1 MKSTEMHNV
10 PAEIDKMG
18 ILNPL
23 GIGYLCLKFAG
34 MKHAYQEDVQ
44 VDVLEVVE
52 TTDLMDL
59 VVFNDDVN
67 TFEHVIDT
75 LIRVCKHTAEQAE
88 QCTLLIHHKGK
99 CAVKSGTFDF
109 LRPLREA
116 ICEAGID
123 ARIL

>member
-1 MKSTEMHNV
+1 MK
-10 PAEIDKMG
+10 
-18 ILNPL
+18 
-23 GIGYLCLKFAG
+23 F
-34 MKHAYQEDVQ
+34 AYQENEQ
-44 VDVLEVVE
+44 VEVMEAVE

-67 TFEHVIDT
+67 TFDHVINT
-75 LIRVCKHTAEQAE
+75 LIRVCKHTQEQAE

-99 CAVKSGTFDF
+99 CTVKTGSFDF
-109 LRPLREA
+109 LRPMREA